1 MENNIKE
8 KIYKVSDIL
17 KGSFPYE
24 IYCDICVF
32 CVFLKYILDN
42 QKLPYDQTSFA
53 LQRMFDLAELNE
65 EALVKAS
72 MVLEEQY
79 KLPQSSLVDL
89 AQIYIRFNNMQQSYN
104 ITTKV
109 LDELKEI
116 NFTERGREIVEALK
130 EIYYS
135 SATSFGRIMS
145 DKMTSRPL
153 SNLIKKLSDIQ
164 DGDNYA
170 DLTYGIGIS
179 TLEIVGDKNCF
190 ITGFE
195 INRSSIV
202 VAEMLLIMLE
212 RDSINL
218 IMGDVLDVQI
228 KENSF
233 DKIVTM
239 PPLGMRV
246 KEFSSASTDI
256 MDKFNLPRKPINM
269 DMLILLKSLMAL
281 KSDGIA
287 IVTVTPNFLFSN
299 TSIDKKIR
307 KEIVKNNLNT
317 VIQLPNLYYG
327 SGIATIVL
335 ILEKNKRT
343 DDVLFVDASTNEYF
357 PFFDKSSKPVTNLME
372 SGIDKI
378 KEIYEE
384 RSVEE
389 GVSNVATIKAIEEN
403 DFLLTLV
410 KYVKIKSKR
419 KVISNKDIDK
429 RLRELYKELKEI
441 LDREELL

>member
-1 MENNIKE
+1 
-8 KIYKVSDIL
+8 
-17 KGSFPYE
+17 
-24 IYCDICVF
+24 
-32 CVFLKYILDN
+32 
-42 QKLPYDQTSFA
+42 
-53 LQRMFDLAELNE
+53 
-65 EALVKAS
+65 
-72 MVLEEQY
+72 
-79 KLPQSSLVDL
+79 
-89 AQIYIRFNNMQQSYN
+89 
-104 ITTKV
+104 
-109 LDELKEI
+109 
-116 NFTERGREIVEALK
+116 
-130 EIYYS
+130 
-135 SATSFGRIMS
+135 MS
-145 DKMTSRPL
+145 
-153 SNLIKKLSDIQ
+153 NKKL
-164 DGDNYA
+164 
-170 DLTYGIGIS
+170 
-179 TLEIVGDKNCF
+179 
-190 ITGFE
+190 
-195 INRSSIV
+195 
-202 VAEMLLIMLE
+202 
-212 RDSINL
+212 
-218 IMGDVLDVQI
+218 
-228 KENSF
+228 
-233 DKIVTM
+233 
-239 PPLGMRV
+239 
-246 KEFSSASTDI
+246 
-256 MDKFNLPRKPINM
+256 
-269 DMLILLKSLMAL
+269 
-281 KSDGIA
+281 
-287 IVTVTPNFLFSN
+287 
-299 TSIDKKIR
+299 DKKIR

>member
-1 MENNIKE
+1 
-8 KIYKVSDIL
+8 
-17 KGSFPYE
+17 
-24 IYCDICVF
+24 
-32 CVFLKYILDN
+32 
-42 QKLPYDQTSFA
+42 
-53 LQRMFDLAELNE
+53 
-65 EALVKAS
+65 
-72 MVLEEQY
+72 
-79 KLPQSSLVDL
+79 
-89 AQIYIRFNNMQQSYN
+89 
-104 ITTKV
+104 
-109 LDELKEI
+109 
-116 NFTERGREIVEALK
+116 
-130 EIYYS
+130 
-135 SATSFGRIMS
+135 
-145 DKMTSRPL
+145 
-153 SNLIKKLSDIQ
+153 
-164 DGDNYA
+164 
-170 DLTYGIGIS
+170 
-179 TLEIVGDKNCF
+179 
-190 ITGFE
+190 
-195 INRSSIV
+195 
-202 VAEMLLIMLE
+202 
-212 RDSINL
+212 
-218 IMGDVLDVQI
+218 
-228 KENSF
+228 
-233 DKIVTM
+233 
-239 PPLGMRV
+239 MRV

>member
-1 MENNIKE
+1 
-8 KIYKVSDIL
+8 
-17 KGSFPYE
+17 
-24 IYCDICVF
+24 
-32 CVFLKYILDN
+32 
-42 QKLPYDQTSFA
+42 
-53 LQRMFDLAELNE
+53 
-65 EALVKAS
+65 
-72 MVLEEQY
+72 
-79 KLPQSSLVDL
+79 
-89 AQIYIRFNNMQQSYN
+89 
-104 ITTKV
+104 
-109 LDELKEI
+109 
-116 NFTERGREIVEALK
+116 
-130 EIYYS
+130 
-135 SATSFGRIMS
+135 MS
-145 DKMTSRPL
+145 DKITSRPL

-179 TLEIVGDKNCF
+179 TLEIVGDKKCF
-190 ITGFE
+190 IKGFE

-228 KENSF
+228 EENSF

-239 PPLGMRV
+239 PPFGMRV

-256 MDKFNLPRKPINM
+256 MDKFNLPQKTINM
-269 DMLILLKSLMAL
+269 DMLILLKSLVAL

-335 ILEKNKRT
+335 ILEKKNKRMMFC
-343 DDVLFVDASTNEYF
+343 LWMHQRMNILHFLIS
-357 PFFDKSSKPVTNLME
+357 L
-372 SGIDKI
+372 
-378 KEIYEE
+378 
-384 RSVEE
+384 
-389 GVSNVATIKAIEEN
+389 VSQ
-403 DFLLTLV
+403 LLT
-410 KYVKIKSKR
+410 
-419 KVISNKDIDK
+419 
-429 RLRELYKELKEI
+429 
-441 LDREELL
+441 